1 MAKTLYDKLWES
13 HVVDTEK
20 DGTTILYIDRH
31 LLHEVTSPQAFE
43 GLRIAGRKPW
53 RDSANLLVA
62 DHNVSTQN
70 RNGPIAD
77 PISRLQ
83 VETLDMNAKA
93 FNLTY
98 FNMADN
104 RQGIVHV
111 IGPEQGATL
120 PGMTVVC
127 GDSHTSTHGA
137 FGCLAHG
144 IGTSEV
150 EHVLATQTLLAK
162 KSKSMLVEVEGQLG
176 EGVTAKDIVLAI
188 IGKIGTAG
196 GTGCAIEFDGPAIRA
211 LSMEGR
217 MTLCNMAIE
226 AGARCGLVACDDKTI
241 EYMKGRPLAPE
252 GELLDQAIEYWKTLH
267 SDEGAKF
274 SIEVNLQA
282 EDVVPM
288 VTWGTSPEMVAPITG
303 CTPIPEDQKDLVKR
317 EGWERAYQYMNLKP
331 GTPMTSI
338 APNNVFI
345 GSCTN
350 GRIEDIRA
358 AAYVVRKLGKKVAPT
373 VKQALV
379 VPGSGLVREQ
389 AEDEGLDKIFI
400 EAGFQWRRPG
410 CSMCL
415 AMNADRLEP
424 GDRCAS
430 TSNRNFEG
438 RQGNKSRTHL
448 CSPAMAAAA
457 AIEGHFV
464 DVRKLF

>member
-1 MAKTLYDKLWES
+1 MRTPESPKTLYDKIFDE
-13 HVVDTEK
+13 HVVRMEE
-20 DGTTILYIDRH
+20 DGTATLYIDRH
-31 LLHEVTSPQAFE
+31 LVHEVTSAQAFE
-43 GLRIAGRKPW
+43 GLRMNNRPLWRK
-53 RDSANLLVA
+53 SSIVATA
-62 DHNVSTQN
+62 DHNTPTT
-70 RNGPIAD
+70 GWEAGMEGIID
-77 PISRLQ
+77 PISKLQ
-83 VETLDMNAKA
+83 VTTLDENIRQNGCAA
-93 FNLTY
+93 FFPFLS
-98 FNMADN
+98 
-104 RQGIVHV
+104 RGQGVIHV
-111 IGPEQGATL
+111 MGPEEGATL

-137 FGCLAHG
+137 CAAIAFG

-150 EHVLATQTLLAK
+150 EHVMATQTLLTK
-162 KSKSMLVEVEGQLG
+162 KMKNMHVHVEGKLQP
-176 EGVTAKDIVLAI
+176 GVFAKDLALYI

-288 VTWGTSPEMVAPITG
+288 VTWGTSPEMVAPITS
-303 CTPIPEDQKDLVKR
+303 CTPIPEDQNDPVKC
-317 EGWERAYQYMNLKP
+317 EGWERAYQYMDLKS

-358 AAYVVRKLGKKVAPT
+358 AAYVAV
-373 VKQALV
+373 
-379 VPGSGLVREQ
+379 SY
-389 AEDEGLDKIFI
+389 
-400 EAGFQWRRPG
+400 
-410 CSMCL
+410 
-415 AMNADRLEP
+415 
-424 GDRCAS
+424 
-430 TSNRNFEG
+430 
-438 RQGNKSRTHL
+438 THL
-448 CSPAMAAAA
+448 TLPTIA
-457 AIEGHFV
+457 
-464 DVRKLF
+464 